1 MVRPKK
7 ERVVGVP
14 ASLSYFKPGGI
25 PLRQLEES
33 LLTVDELE
41 SLRLCDLEQLS
52 HEEAGRR
59 MNVSRATLGR
69 IVREARRKVADA
81 LVHAKALRVEGGNY
95 RIAEEMRLFVCSDCG
110 RRWEEPF
117 GTGRPGGCPVCE
129 SNQFH
134 RVWKE
139 EAEFPDYE

>member
-14 ASLSYFKPGGI
+14 SGLSYFKPGGI
-25 PLRQLEES
+25 PLRQLEEI
-33 LLTVDELE
+33 LLSVDELE
-41 SLRLCDLEQLS
+41 ALRLCDLEQLS

-81 LVHAKALRVEGGNY
+81 LVHAKALRVEGGHY
-95 RIAEEMRLFVCSDCG
+95 RIMEEMRLFVCTGCG
-110 RRWEEPF
+110 KRWEEPY
-117 GTGRPGGCPVCE
+117 GTGRPDGCPACKRE
-129 SNQFH
+129 QFH

-139 EAEFPDYE
+139 EPESPEI

>member
-14 ASLSYFKPGGI
+14 SSLSYFKPGGI
-25 PLRQLEES
+25 PLRQLEET

-95 RIAEEMRLFVCSDCG
+95 RITEEMRLFVCSGCG
-110 RRWEEPF
+110 KRWEEPY
-117 GTGRPGGCPVCE
+117 GTGRPGGCPSCDSVK
-129 SNQFH
+129 FH

-139 EAEFPDYE
+139 EAEFPESE

>member
-7 ERVVGVP
+7 ERVVGIP
-14 ASLSYFKPGGI
+14 NSLSYFKPGGI
-25 PLRQLEES
+25 PLRQLEET

-69 IVREARRKVADA
+69 IVRQARCKVADA

-95 RIAEEMRLFVCSDCG
+95 RVTEERRLFVCSSCG
-110 RRWEEPF
+110 KRWDEPC
-117 GTGRPGGCPVCE
+117 GIGRPDGCPGCK
-129 SNQFH
+129 SSKFH
-134 RVWKE
+134 RAWKE
-139 EAEFPDYE
+139 EADFPESE

>member
-14 ASLSYFKPGGI
+14 SSLSYFKPGGI
-25 PLRQLEES
+25 PLRQLEET

-95 RIAEEMRLFVCSDCG
+95 RITEEMRLFVCSGCG
-110 RRWEEPF
+110 KRWEEPY
-117 GTGRPGGCPVCE
+117 GTGRPDGCPSCDSVK
-129 SNQFH
+129 FH

-139 EAEFPDYE
+139 EAEFPESE